1 MKAFLKE
8 IKFPSTVRTYFI
20 DITEKINEAITQ
32 AGVEYGYVVINTK
45 HTTLGVVLNEIAEPN
60 LLQDILNHTI
70 KHIPEDKRHTSVY
83 DPTIKAA
90 KAAYPHPTTDYT
102 HRCQDNPLCDEMD
115 EDYNAA
121 SHIRALTFSHPS
133 IVVPIRDGKLE
144 LGKYQQVAL
153 LEFDG
158 RDGTG
163 KNPIRQRTAQ
173 VWIYPYT
180 QIVELKDDGEHAE
193 IVTQKSTLSSVPAIS

>member
-1 MKAFLKE
+1 MKTYLKE
-8 IKFPSTVRTYFI
+8 IKFESTVRTYFL
-20 DITEKINEAITQ
+20 DITEKINEAITE
-32 AGVEYGYVVINTK
+32 AGVELGFVIVNTK

-60 LLQDILNHTI
+60 LLNDILHHTMS
-70 KHIPEDKRHTSVY
+70 HIPEDKRHTAVY
-83 DPTIKAA
+83 DPKTKDA
-90 KAAYPHPTTDYT
+90 KKDYPHPTTDYT

-133 IVVPIRDGKLE
+133 IVVPIRNGKLE

-158 RDGTG
+158 RDGKG

-173 VWIYPYT
+173 IWMYP
-180 QIVELKDDGEHAE
+180 VEE
-193 IVTQKSTLSSVPAIS
+193 VTVLR